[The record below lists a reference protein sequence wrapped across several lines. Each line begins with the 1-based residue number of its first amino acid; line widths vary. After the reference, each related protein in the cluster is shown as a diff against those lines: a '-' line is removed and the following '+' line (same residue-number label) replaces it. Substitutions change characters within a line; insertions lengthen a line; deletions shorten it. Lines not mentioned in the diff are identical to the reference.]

1 MDPISVV
8 LADHD
13 VERRIEMKKMLF
25 QNQDIEVAEETEADE
40 ETLTVVR
47 DQRPELLIMSFP
59 LGEREDVSDLV
70 EQIAVDVPQTE
81 IILVAEDMEASEEG
95 RQLLR
100 KGARECM
107 VRPVEQNELLSLIQ
121 DIVSVARRRQQKL
134 QEIVTGQAPG
144 RSERDGKIISVFS
157 TKGGVGRSL
166 ISCNL
171 ACMLRRLTQK
181 RVALVDLDLQF
192 GDDAMMLDMTPT
204 TMIASLARDVKD
216 EEKVEFDLL
225 ERYMHT
231 HEESGIDL
239 LAAPPRPEEA
249 DYVEDTDT
257 RKILQALREHYHYVV
272 VDTSSQVTDPVI
284 AAMEQSDLIVLL
296 LTLDLPTIKDGNLML
311 ELMEDLGLPRENVH
325 IVMNRYMPDAEIQLQ
340 EVEEALEQEVLG
352 GLASEGNLIMPS
364 VNEGRPIVLSHPES
378 QFSVQLEELTR
389 NIVANLLD
397 LEDELMAETEDVSVG
412 GEPAPVDFDVA
423 PLGSRFLG
431 GMVDHV
437 IMYFGWGIF
446 VLIGFVLGVLE
457 PFPQAGLVGILL
469 GIAGVFVPLLYPTF
483 LHADG
488 QTLGKQFMGLRV
500 VMPESDSVG
509 LGTSFIRSLVAL
521 FGTLFL
527 GLGHLWI
534 LIDAHGRGLHD
545 LAAGTYVIQMPEG

>member
-25 QNQDIEVAEETEADE
+25 QNQDIEVAEETENDDQ
-40 ETLTVVR
+40 TLSVVR
-47 DQRPELLIMSFP
+47 DQRPELLIMNFP
-59 LGEREDVSDLV
+59 LGDREDIEDLV
-70 EQIAVDVPQTE
+70 EEIAVDVPQTE
-81 IILVAEDMEASEEG
+81 IILIAEGMEASESG
-95 RQLLR
+95 RKLLR
-100 KGARECM
+100 KGARECL
-107 VRPVEQNELLSLIQ
+107 VRPIEQNELLSLIQ
-121 DIVSVARRRQQKL
+121 DVVSVARRRQQKL

-144 RSERDGKIISVFS
+144 RSERDGRIISVFS

-166 ISCNL
+166 VSCNL
-171 ACMLRRLTQK
+171 ACMLRKLTQK

-216 EEKVEFDLL
+216 QEQVDYDLL

-257 RKILQALREHYHYVV
+257 RKILNALKEHYHYIV

-284 AAMEQSDLIVLL
+284 AAMELSDLIILL

-389 NIVANLLD
+389 NIVGNLLD
-397 LEDELMAETEDVSVG
+397 LEDELVDVTQEAAG
-412 GEPAPVDFDVA
+412 PPAPVDFDIGG
-423 PLGSRFLG
+423 LGPRFLAG
-431 GMVDHV
+431 LVDHV
-437 IMYFGWGIF
+437 IMYFGFGIF
-446 VLIGFVLGVLE
+446 ALVGLVLGIVE
-457 PFPQAGLVGILL
+457 PFPQAGLVGVAVGALGLL
-469 GIAGVFVPLLYPTF
+469 IPLIYPTYF
-483 LHADG
+483 HADG

-500 VMPESDSVG
+500 VVPGSDAVG
-509 LGTSFIRSLVAL
+509 IGTSFIRTLVGM
-521 FGTLFL
+521 FGMSFL
-527 GLGHLWI
+527 GLGYLWI
-534 LIDAHGRGLHD
+534 LIDQHNRGLHD
-545 LAAGTYVIQMPEG
+545 LAAGTYVVATTEE